1 MTEYEFD
8 KIIENSVKNYGHD
21 YFELSAPPH
30 EFSSHFKRKM
40 SKLTS
45 SQKRRTNII
54 RILSAAAAIIVI
66 SVVSVSLLTMKSI
79 PSDMMTANQT
89 SIQSE
94 DIIMSSDE
102 KIHKNEANE
111 TDNTHTDDYNNYID
125 GITEGEYAESDQ
137 AEEGTKS
144 IIQQNENI
152 PATENAENFAA
163 PENDI
168 STSLLNVAVVK
179 NNHEIFLD
187 SSKSAEIEQLILTL
201 LEDTIRKENRTDA
214 ESISK
219 ETAQY
224 TIFLKSGENDPLM
237 YDENGRAV
245 TFISLFL
252 NNERSSVL
260 FNDGS
265 QAYNFTL
272 ASPQDTYESIEAII
286 S

>member
-152 PATENAENFAA
+152 PATENLAA

-168 STSLLNVAVVK
+168 STSLLNVIVVK
-179 NNHEIFLD
+179 SDHEISLD

>member
-152 PATENAENFAA
+152 PATENLAA

-168 STSLLNVAVVK
+168 STSLLNVIVVK
-179 NNHEIFLD
+179 SDHEISLD

-245 TFISLFL
+245 TFISLYL